1 MPAVVKC
8 PNGCKLRV
16 PISKAF
22 DAFQCP
28 KCKASLWIPTAETE
42 RFQANPKSVIQATLS
57 SEISDVISD
66 DILFLGGTRDDNEKD
81 VTDPSEVRNEIA
93 TAGPTPN
100 SIPAEIPVTVVLPNS
115 NEFVNSDPEEL
126 ILPPVIPGASP
137 AETIEP
143 VQENQAFQVLTQS
156 INEEESKIHDLE
168 KTISDARSNH
178 RSMFGFMKQ
187 WFTNE
192 ENPGVSH
199 NKQISGRAYSL
210 AWAMIV
216 IGVFL
221 LGPVMYTMIGWI
233 EKDYHLPLG
242 RWSYMLIFFAAIQ
255 FLYALFLSQIPD
267 WTATRFVSYFMLG
280 MTVFT
285 TFLLAIS
292 MLSGNDSS
300 FFRFLEL
307 SVTERGK
314 VSGWL
319 LVMLIGFGMMSYLCG
334 RTTQSWMEEES
345 RRVVQH

>member
-28 KCKASLWIPTAETE
+28 KCEASIWIPTAETE
-42 RFQANPKSVIQATLS
+42 RFQANQKSVLQATLS
-57 SEISDVISD
+57 SEISDVISE
-66 DILFLGGTRDDNEKD
+66 DILFLGGARDTDEKEMNNGSG
-81 VTDPSEVRNEIA
+81 VPNEIA
-93 TAGPTPN
+93 TAGENLSFNPN
-100 SIPAEIPVTVVLPNS
+100 EIPVTIIPKES
-115 NEFVNSDPEEL
+115 NEFGSSEPEEL
-126 ILPPVIPGASP
+126 TRPPALPVALAADKNKPG
-137 AETIEP
+137 
-143 VQENQAFQVLTQS
+143 QENQAFQVLTHS
-156 INEEESKIHDLE
+156 IDEEESKIDDLE
-168 KTISDARSNH
+168 KTLSEARSNQY
-178 RSMFGFMKQ
+178 STFGFMKQ
-187 WFTNE
+187 WFANE

-216 IGVFL
+216 IGIFL
-221 LGPVMYTMIGWI
+221 LGPVIYTMIGWI

-300 FFRFLEL
+300 FFRFIEL

>member
-28 KCKASLWIPTAETE
+28 KCEASIWIPTAETE
-42 RFQANPKSVIQATLS
+42 RFQANQKSVLQATLS
-57 SEISDVISD
+57 SEISDVISE

-93 TAGPTPN
+93 TAGPTLN
-100 SIPAEIPVTVVLPNS
+100 SNPAEIPVTVVLPNS
-115 NEFVNSDPEEL
+115 NEFGNSDPEEL
-126 ILPPVIPGASP
+126 IIPPAIPGPST
-137 AETIEP
+137 AEAIEP

-156 INEEESKIHDLE
+156 IDEEESKIHDLE
-168 KTISDARSNH
+168 KTISDARSIQH
-178 RSMFGFMKQ
+178 STFGFMKQ

-216 IGVFL
+216 IGIFL
-221 LGPVMYTMIGWI
+221 LGPVIYTMIGWI

-242 RWSYMLIFFAAIQ
+242 RWSYMLIFFSAIQ

-300 FFRFLEL
+300 FFRFIEL

-319 LVMLIGFGMMSYLCG
+319 LVMLIGFGMISYLCG